1 MMIRTILGAACA
13 ALALAAF
20 VPAAAQTPAASLF
33 GRNLVVNGNAEAD
46 TGSPD
51 ATQIVKPSDWTT
63 TGQFTVVQYGAS
75 GGFPDKSAPGPA
87 DRGKNF
93 FAGGNAAL
101 STATQTIDLSSGAEA
116 IDAGSVTYALS
127 GWLGGYSNQDD
138 DVQVTVAFL
147 NESGGKLSGSAQ
159 VGPLKAADRK
169 GVTGIFLRSTT
180 GAVPAH
186 ARSARVTL
194 TVTRYDGEYNDG
206 YSDDISLVLKK
217 KGA

>member
-1 MMIRTILGAACA
+1 MMIRTTLSVACA
-13 ALALAAF
+13 VLVLAAF
-20 VPAAAQTPAASLF
+20 TPVRAQTPAASLF

-51 ATQIVKPSDWTT
+51 DNQIVKPTAWTT

-93 FAGGNAAL
+93 FAGGNVAL
-101 STATQTIDLSSGAEA
+101 STATQTIDLTPGAEA
-116 IDAGSVTYALS
+116 IDAGSITYALS
-127 GWLGGYSNQDD
+127 GWLGGYSNQND
-138 DVQVTVAFL
+138 DVQVTVRFL
-147 NESGGKLSGSAQ
+147 SSTGAQLGSAQ
-159 VGPLKAADRK
+159 LGPVKAADRK
-169 GVTGIFLRSTT
+169 GVTGLFLRSAT

-186 ARSARVTL
+186 ASSARVTL
-194 TVTRYDGEYNDG
+194 TVTRFDGEYNDG
-206 YSDDISLVLKK
+206 YSDDISLTLKK